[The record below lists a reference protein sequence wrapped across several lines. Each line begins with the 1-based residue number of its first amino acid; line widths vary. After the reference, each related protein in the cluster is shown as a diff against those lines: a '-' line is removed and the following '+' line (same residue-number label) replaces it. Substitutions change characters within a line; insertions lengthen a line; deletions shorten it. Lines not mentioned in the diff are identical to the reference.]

1 MATNQK
7 FTNGFRVNRTM
18 LGTGVVLT
26 GIGAVLSLAGTAIVC
41 ATLASAGRDYVNRM
55 ETPPSEQAR
64 RAMQQAKAASM
75 AGLEAWRT
83 ESTKASAN

>member
-7 FTNGFRVNRTM
+7 FSNGFRVNRTM

-26 GIGAVLSLAGTAIVC
+26 GIGAMLSLAGVAIVC

-55 ETPPSEQAR
+55 ETPPSELAT
-64 RAMQQAKAASM
+64 RAMQQARAAST
-75 AGLEAWRT
+75 AGWEAWRT
-83 ESTKASAN
+83 EATKASAN

>member
-1 MATNQK
+1 MS
-7 FTNGFRVNRTM
+7 RRTARTTVVAAA
-18 LGTGVVLT
+18 TGVLLLT

-64 RAMQQAKAASM
+64 RAMQQAQAAPV

>member
-7 FTNGFRVNRTM
+7 FSNQFRVNRTM

-41 ATLASAGRDYVNRM
+41 ATLASAGRDFVNRM
-55 ETPPSEQAR
+55 ETPPSELAA
-64 RAMQQAKAASM
+64 RAMHQAKAASL
-75 AGLEAWRT
+75 AGLDAWRT
-83 ESTKASAN
+83 EGTRTSAN

>member
-7 FTNGFRVNRTM
+7 FSNQFRVNRTM

-41 ATLASAGRDYVNRM
+41 ATLASAGRDFVNRM

-83 ESTKASAN
+83 EGTKTSAN